1 MENGIM
7 WLLLSKEVKEEIK
20 KMVSEYV
27 DTKRKYEKSIAKK
40 EAFDNDLL
48 IKYEKLKNKLENK

>member
-27 DTKRKYEKSIAKK
+27 DTKRKYEKSIVKK
-40 EAFDNDLL
+40 EAFGNDLL

>member
-27 DTKRKYEKSIAKK
+27 DAKHKYEKDTIEK
-40 EAFDNDLL
+40 EAFGNDLL
-48 IKYEKLKNKLENK
+48 IVYEKLKNKLENK

>member
-1 MENGIM
+1 MLLS
-7 WLLLSKEVKEEIK
+7 LLLNSKVVKEEIK

-40 EAFDNDLL
+40 EAFCNDAL
-48 IKYEKLKNKLENK
+48 IIYEKLKNK